1 MTDPSDMVCSSAFFF
16 TSFELRTLVAAGA
29 GAGFTG
35 FCSAGAPGSGGGGIL
50 VTLAGCKRISVE
62 SPIREG
68 FLPVSSVN
76 TSWDTTA
83 SGKFEE
89 TVKVDAGN
97 NRKGSTRRSKA
108 FDRFCSSDGR
118 LSSEIAVGCLVSFR
132 TFVLDFGATLTSV
145 SVASRRGLPFSD
157 PFRET
162 CRHQSPSWLGQVL
175 SHLLAV

>member
-1 MTDPSDMVCSSAFFF
+1 MADPSDTACSSAFSF
-16 TSFELRTLVAAGA
+16 TSFELRTLVAVAT

-50 VTLAGCKRISVE
+50 VIRAGCKRISVA

-68 FLPVSSVN
+68 IRPVSSVN

-83 SGKFEE
+83 RGRFEE
-89 TVKVDAGN
+89 TVKVGIGN
-97 NRKGSTRRSKA
+97 NRNGSTRSNKA
-108 FDRFCSSDGR
+108 FFRFCSSAVTS
-118 LSSEIAVGCLVSFR
+118 LSETTVGFLASFR
-132 TFVLDFGATLTSV
+132 IFVLVFGATETSV

-162 CRHQSPSWLGQVL
+162 
-175 SHLLAV
+175 